1 MTEVAPPSMF
11 RGHQFYRSPLN
22 DRIATQIYANQ
33 AVGVLE
39 RWLLSLL
46 DAAFFVHFAIVI
58 PALHSRP
65 SERNQISH
73 THSDR
78 CGTDSNLIKVYSS
91 DPRGCQGGF

>member
-11 RGHQFYRSPLN
+11 HEHHFIEVRSTIVGP
-22 DRIATQIYANQ
+22 IATQIYANQ

-46 DAAFFVHFAIVI
+46 DAAVFVHFAIVI

-65 SERNQISH
+65 SERNQI
-73 THSDR
+73 
-78 CGTDSNLIKVYSS
+78 
-91 DPRGCQGGF
+91 

>member
-11 RGHQFYRSPLN
+11 HGHHFIEVRST
-22 DRIATQIYANQ
+22 IVATQIYANQ

-46 DAAFFVHFAIVI
+46 DAAVFVHFAIVI

-65 SERNQISH
+65 SERNQI
-73 THSDR
+73 
-78 CGTDSNLIKVYSS
+78 
-91 DPRGCQGGF
+91 

>member
-1 MTEVAPPSMF
+1 MRAELTIAQSTDLHDGGGATKHVPWTS
-11 RGHQFYRSPLN
+11 FYRSPLN

-46 DAAFFVHFAIVI
+46 DAAVFVHFAIVI

-65 SERNQISH
+65 SERNQI
-73 THSDR
+73 
-78 CGTDSNLIKVYSS
+78 
-91 DPRGCQGGF
+91 